1 MMGKRMKKEHAHQ
14 LAIEDYL
21 EALLHE
27 DLQPEAPDASAK
39 SATSSSDAWQTLEV
53 KARAP
58 AIEAVSKPPAQAP
71 EPQVQVK
78 QAQVKSEALAT
89 KPVQDYA
96 EPELAPVMMPELQ
109 VSAQSALDH
118 LTQSSQTTTTEETLV
133 QAVPEEGVQVVS
145 EAAVDTETATETA
158 TTTQT
163 LEETQQEAATAPP
176 APPRGWQD
184 GRPIWAQNR
193 FECLLFKVKG
203 LTLAVPLV
211 ELGGIHKITKDP
223 TPLFGQPKWFIGL
236 LRTSQHN
243 IRLVDT
249 AQWVLPEHITRRI
262 TTPYT
267 FAISIHNSEWG
278 LACNEVAQAISLV
291 PEQVRWRTQLGRRPW
306 LAGTVIEHMC
316 ALIDVAA
323 FDRLLEE
330 GHGELEPANL
340 SALDK
345 AMQSH

>member
-1 MMGKRMKKEHAHQ
+1 MKKEHAHQ

-27 DLQPEAPDASAK
+27 DLQPEVPDTPVKSSASR
-39 SATSSSDAWQTLEV
+39 SDAWQTLEV
-53 KARAP
+53 KAQAP
-58 AIEAVSKPPAQAP
+58 TKEAISKPLAP
-71 EPQVQVK
+71 EPQT
-78 QAQVKSEALAT
+78 QVKSEPVAT
-89 KPVQDYA
+89 KPIQDYA

-109 VSAQSALDH
+109 VSAQSALDS
-118 LTQSSQTTTTEETLV
+118 LTQASQIPTATAETDETLV
-133 QAVPEEGVQVVS
+133 QTLPEEGVQRVS
-145 EAAVDTETATETA
+145 KITEHTETVTETSTA
-158 TTTQT
+158 QTT
-163 LEETQQEAATAPP
+163 EEALQEVAVAPP

-184 GRPIWAQNR
+184 GRPTWAQSR

-340 SALDK
+340 NALDK
-345 AMQSH
+345 AMQGH